1 MLRHVIR
8 ISLLNELCGCENGLL
23 RDELGNLV
31 DEKEMSALARVRRVI
46 VPVIAYLVYGHRIN
60 KDFYGL

>member
-46 VPVIAYLVYGHRIN
+46 VPVIAYLVYGRRIN
-60 KDFYGL
+60 KDF